1 MTISD
6 LYFEPNH
13 YVAFVLDPASKAH
26 LLKVCPPSFPII
38 VCHHITIMYNPSE
51 EDFNKFRKTF
61 EKKDPSVTATGI
73 LIGDGIEA
81 ISAEIDHVSTR
92 KYFGDGYYHVT
103 LSREKKVRPVESNK
117 LFDAK
122 DIKKISFHA
131 PIKLTGEFVT
141 IKS

>member
-73 LIGDGIEA
+73 LIGDG
-81 ISAEIDHVSTR
+81 
-92 KYFGDGYYHVT
+92 YYHVT